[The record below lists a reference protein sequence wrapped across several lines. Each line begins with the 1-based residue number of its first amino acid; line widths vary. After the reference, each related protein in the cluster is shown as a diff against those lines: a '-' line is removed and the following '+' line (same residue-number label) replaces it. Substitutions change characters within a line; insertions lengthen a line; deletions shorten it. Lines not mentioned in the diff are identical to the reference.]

1 MLDVLIR
8 FLLFPGEWISDR
20 LGVTRR
26 DNRGLVRMLVN
37 YLFWGTLAAL
47 GLAIWA
53 STLPP
58 YR

>member
-1 MLDVLIR
+1 MGQR
-8 FLLFPGEWISDR
+8 PS
-20 LGVTRR
+20 RR
-26 DNRGLVRMLVN
+26 DPVRMLVN